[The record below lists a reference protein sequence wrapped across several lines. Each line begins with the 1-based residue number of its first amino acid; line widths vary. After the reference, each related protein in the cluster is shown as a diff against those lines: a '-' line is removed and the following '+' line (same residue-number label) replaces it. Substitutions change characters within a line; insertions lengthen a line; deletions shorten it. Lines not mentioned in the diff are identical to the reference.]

1 MFLSPTCCGVWLFVS
16 LFIGFCV
23 GDSNRNTASIKQRS
37 HIKSL
42 FVSMLF
48 IKLGILG
55 ILDILGLSL
64 V

>member
-1 MFLSPTCCGVWLFVS
+1 MFLSPTYYGVWLFIS

-37 HIKSL
+37 HIKSI
-42 FVSMLF
+42 FVNMLF
-48 IKLGILG
+48 IKLEILG

-64 V
+64 L